1 MEQARA
7 LLLATKLPLK
17 QVALQAGYEN
27 TGFFYRLFQ
36 RMNGVSPTEYRRGKR
51 AGQEDSGQQSNILS
65 PTRKVCVSFSSLC
78 GLRISTR
85 FKTVQPCLHTPQ
97 RFSPQHSSE
106 PYRYPASDI
115 SLKLQNPLFPDNLS
129 PRTLPMRCQDKHLY
143 ALPACDH
150 IHRKFTF
157 ESKKIEP
164 GTCFLDS
171 WLISAIY
178 IFWSVFN
185 FLTSSTER
193 PTNSAIFSS
202 VIVPSSSIF
211 FATFIIPSF
220 NV

>member
-1 MEQARA
+1 MQNA
-7 LLLATKLPLK
+7 LSGRT
-17 QVALQAGYEN
+17 N
-27 TGFFYRLFQ
+27 
-36 RMNGVSPTEYRRGKR
+36 VSSVSDIMTNSAVFCSP
-51 AGQEDSGQQSNILS
+51 SVSSSNSSYSIS
-65 PTRKVCVSFSSLC
+65 SRSSLISNGASLAPQEIRIDLAVFPVTFC
-78 GLRISTR
+78 KGL
-85 FKTVQPCLHTPQ
+85 FNQ
-97 RFSPQHSSE
+97 F
-106 PYRYPASDI
+106 
-115 SLKLQNPLFPDNLS
+115 
-129 PRTLPMRCQDKHLY
+129 
-143 ALPACDH
+143 
-150 IHRKFTF
+150 HRKFTF
-157 ESKKIEP
+157 QGKKIEP

>member
-1 MEQARA
+1 MSSVSLIMTNRA
-7 LLLATKLPLK
+7 VFLSL
-17 QVALQAGYEN
+17 
-27 TGFFYRLFQ
+27 
-36 RMNGVSPTEYRRGKR
+36 MVSSSISSVSNNSRSSLMSKGAKR
-51 AGQEDSGQQSNILS
+51 APQEMRIELRVL
-65 PTRKVCVSFSSLC
+65 PVTFCK
-78 GLRISTR
+78 GL
-85 FKTVQPCLHTPQ
+85 FNQ
-97 RFSPQHSSE
+97 
-106 PYRYPASDI
+106 
-115 SLKLQNPLFPDNLS
+115 
-129 PRTLPMRCQDKHLY
+129 
-143 ALPACDH
+143 
-150 IHRKFTF
+150 IHRKFIF
-157 ESKKIEP
+157 QGKKIEP